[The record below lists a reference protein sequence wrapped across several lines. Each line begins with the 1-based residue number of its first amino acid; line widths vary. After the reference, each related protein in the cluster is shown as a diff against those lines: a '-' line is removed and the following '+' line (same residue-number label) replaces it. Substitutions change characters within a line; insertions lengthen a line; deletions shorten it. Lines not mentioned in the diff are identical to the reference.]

1 MNSRLGMVYVCT
13 VVFIQA
19 VLKILKMDGKEVGV
33 AAIYNETASIRKLND
48 EKKSRECMFEK
59 HTKE

>member
-1 MNSRLGMVYVCT
+1 MVYVCT